1 MEFLSGKNLTILA
14 LVLAALAT
22 AAAIGV
28 AVSGD
33 LRGTGEGA
41 TGPGGEEV
49 PAGRHLAMAGAA
61 DSSGDVT
68 TALAHYR
75 VAVAVKP
82 QLVDRRS
89 PEFLGV
95 VFEEKV
101 KAWISG
107 LKSGKIQAGPTALP
121 DASYLFR
128 RMYGGCG

>member
-1 MEFLSGKNLTILA
+1 MEFLHGKNLSILA
-14 LVLAALAT
+14 LALAALAT

-33 LRGTGEGA
+33 LRGAEGLAIGPRGEGI
-41 TGPGGEEV
+41 
-49 PAGRHLAMAGAA
+49 PAGHHLAMAGAA
-61 DSSGDVT
+61 VSSGDVT
-68 TALAHYR
+68 AALAHYR
-75 VAVAVKP
+75 AAVTGKP

-95 VFEEKV
+95 GFEEKV

-107 LKSGKIQAGPTALP
+107 LKSGEIRGGPTALP